1 MDIGTGIALLFFLL
15 VAYFYLKSNTKRL
28 LGPPRLRAPQTPK
41 TFSLTQLHEFD
52 KSSAT
57 RYIAVC
63 GKVYD
68 VSASENYA
76 AGGGYDSFTGHDAT
90 LALARMSL
98 DPSLLD
104 KPMENDAR
112 LLKAATDWAARFDEK
127 YPVVGLLEVSKT
139 AE

>member
-1 MDIGTGIALLFFLL
+1 MDIGTGIALLIFLL

-28 LGPPRLRAPQTPK
+28 LGPPRLRAPQTPR
-41 TFSLTQLHEFD
+41 TFSLTQLHKFD
-52 KSSAT
+52 KSSPI
-57 RYIAVC
+57 RYIAVF

-76 AGGGYDSFTGHDAT
+76 AGGGYDSFSGHDAT

-104 KPMENDAR
+104 KPMESDPG
-112 LLKAATDWAARFDEK
+112 LLKAAEHWAARFDEK
-127 YPVVGLLEVSKT
+127 YPTVGFLEVSKT
-139 AE
+139 DE